1 MKEPINRYLDSAVLQ
16 PGMSREDAMRAIAL
30 AVKHRSKTVCVRP
43 CDIDVATRICEGTD
57 TAVSV
62 VLGFPHGCGLSE
74 VKALEAGEYIKR
86 GVKEIDMVAN
96 YGFIKSGE
104 WDWVESDIKAV
115 VLPCKEASVTL
126 KVILEASELTLDEV
140 EMATET
146 AIRAGA
152 DFVKTST
159 GFASGGATEEVVA
172 KMLTVSGGRI
182 KVKPSG
188 GIRDFERAKMFVD
201 MGADRLG
208 VGISSIAAICE
219 GGESTHDEGY

>member
-16 PGMSREDAMRAIAL
+16 PGMSRKDAMQAIAL
-30 AVKHRSKTVCVRP
+30 AAKYQSKTVCVRP
-43 CDIDVATRICEGTD
+43 CDIDMAIKICQGTD

-62 VLGFPHGCGLSE
+62 VLGFPHGCGLSD
-74 VKALEAGEYIKR
+74 VKALEASEYIKR

-104 WDWVESDIKAV
+104 WDLVESDIKTV
-115 VLPCKEASVTL
+115 VQPCKKASITL
-126 KVILEASELTLDEV
+126 KVIIEASELTLAEV
-140 EMATET
+140 EKATEIV
-146 AIRAGA
+146 IRAGA

-172 KMLTVSGGRI
+172 KMLEVSGGKI

-208 VGISSIAAICE
+208 VGVSSIVAICE
-219 GGESTHDEGY
+219 GGENTHDEGY